1 LVVLYLF
8 HNPRS
13 NTMYKQPIHIRIVRF
28 ISNYPNATHIPVHPE
43 DYYYLLN
50 NNMLHNYK
58 LPIVIL
64 GTINK

>member
-1 LVVLYLF
+1 
-8 HNPRS
+8 
-13 NTMYKQPIHIRIVRF
+13 MYKQPIHIRIVRF

-43 DYYYLLN
+43 DYNYLLH

-64 GTINK
+64 GTINYNK